1 MSKVEI
7 AHGAEVDPEEG
18 TISFPIGNVVLKFTF
33 DEWATF
39 FNMVDDVN
47 TVFQMN
53 STENVGHCPAC
64 STIISIVQYEEPDEQ
79 EIN

>member
-7 AHGAEVDPEEG
+7 AHGAEIDPDEG
-18 TISFPIGNVVLKFTF
+18 TITLPIGNVILKFTLE
-33 DEWATF
+33 EWLAF
-39 FNMVDDVN
+39 FTIVDDVN

-53 STENVGHCPAC
+53 AVESVGQCPAC
-64 STIISIVQYEEPDEQ
+64 NTIVSVVQYEEPDEQ

>member
-7 AHGAEVDPEEG
+7 AHGAVVDPDDG
-18 TISFPIGNVVLKFTF
+18 TIELPIGNVILRFTF
-33 DEWATF
+33 EEWSTF
-39 FNMVDDVN
+39 FTMIDDVN

-53 STENVGHCPAC
+53 SVESVGQCPAC
-64 STIISIVQYEEPDEQ
+64 NTIISVVQYEEPDEQ